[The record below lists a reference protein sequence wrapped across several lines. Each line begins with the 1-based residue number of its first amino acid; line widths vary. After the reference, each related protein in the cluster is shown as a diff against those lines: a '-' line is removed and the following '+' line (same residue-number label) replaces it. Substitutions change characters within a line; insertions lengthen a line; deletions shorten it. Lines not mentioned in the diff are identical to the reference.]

1 MCYNARIRTAEE
13 PELFFFKGEK
23 MKFFA
28 LIDLRK
34 AKKFNL
40 NVQEGLVIEYLFQF
54 FKSGRMKRKR
64 IENKVYYLITY
75 DKILQ
80 DLSILD
86 IQKRR
91 LGVILKSLAEKNMF
105 QKAPDMANQ
114 LYITFENSPYLHFKW
129 EPKITS
135 SKAPSMV
142 EIRTRYRGR
151 LSSMRQNAEE
161 EDLEEAETGG
171 FRPKTYEEARQ
182 RIADIFDGKFRK

>member
-1 MCYNARIRTAEE
+1 
-13 PELFFFKGEK
+13 

-54 FKSGRMKRKR
+54 FKSGRMKLKR
-64 IENKVYYLITY
+64 IKNKVYYLISY

-91 LGVILKSLAEKNMF
+91 LAMIIKDLVDKNMF

-135 SKAPSMV
+135 SKAPSMA
-142 EIRTRYRGR
+142 EIRAKYKGK

-161 EDLEEAETGG
+161 EDLEERETEG

-182 RIADIFDGKFRK
+182 RIADILDGKFRK

>member
-1 MCYNARIRTAEE
+1 MQFAQILKILKNFCKFCHGFESNAKSVCYNARIRTAEE

-64 IENKVYYLITY
+64 IHNKVYYLITY

-91 LGVILKSLAEKNMF
+91 LGVILRSLAEKNMF

-135 SKAPSMV
+135 SKAPSMA
-142 EIRTRYRGR
+142 EIRAKYKGKLLIPPPYR
-151 LSSMRQNAEE
+151 
-161 EDLEEAETGG
+161 TGG
-171 FRPKTYEEARQ
+171 M
-182 RIADIFDGKFRK
+182 